1 MHVYELTTRRKQLYL
16 CHAPAIDQLNP
27 FDLVSD
33 KVVACFQCTDVCSV
47 CQVVVVENSV
57 WKLSFV
63 FLSVMRVI
71 MPLNSATHSTLCQN
85 KVLGCVECTDAC
97 SVCAVLVAQN
107 SCMQDIL

>member
-47 CQVVVVENSV
+47 CEVVLVENYCV
-57 WKLSFV
+57 EVSFE

-71 MPLNSATHSTLCQN
+71 MPLVSSNPF
-85 KVLGCVECTDAC
+85 D
-97 SVCAVLVAQN
+97 LV
-107 SCMQDIL
+107 SEEGSRLR